1 MNKIIEIP
9 TFSKSAAELTVN
21 LYDGL
26 EMTLKIGEEAVIE
39 AGRTEIETLSESA
52 EISPV
57 SPVSSGQDV
66 RYRAEQSDGCAT
78 FTARSKG
85 VEHERRIKASMVGR
99 RCEIAMVDALTAE
112 RDCAF
117 ILRFKV
123 GPLWEVGNIEET
135 SGETLVRLFNEQ
147 SQRIITLSFST
158 FSTIEISADRRT
170 LHTGRVM
177 LPGLTYV
184 LSTVMHIG
192 ENI

>member
-26 EMTLKIGEEAVIE
+26 AMTLKIGEETVIE

-52 EISPV
+52 EIPPV
-57 SPVSSGQDV
+57 SPYQEV
-66 RYRAEQSDGCAT
+66 RYRAGQSDGCAM

-85 VEHERRIKASMVGR
+85 VEHERSITTSMVGR
-99 RCEIAMVDALTAE
+99 RGEIAMVDALTAE
-112 RDCAF
+112 KECAF

-158 FSTIEISADRRT
+158 FSTVEVSADRRT
-170 LHTGRVM
+170 LHTGRVL